1 MDFPFPLMISSQKQ
15 NKQLP
20 IIPILQSM
28 KRIFTTI
35 QKEAGRLMLLSILA
49 CAITSC
55 DSILDFDDG
64 DCTIEYRVKFK
75 YDYNMKYA
83 DAFKNEVN
91 TVTLYAFDDDGNFI
105 YQHTEEGNKL
115 KADDY
120 SMKIDIEPGNY
131 HLVAWAGVNDKS
143 FAIPLMEIGESTL
156 NDLTVKTNRETAT
169 RGSDD
174 TYIVSGDNHKLSPLW
189 HAESRKVVLT
199 RSAREQVITLSLTK
213 NTNNIRIILQQTG
226 SKTIN
231 VEDFDFSITDD
242 NGWMDCHNN
251 LLKDDMLKYLPFYRT
266 SGTVDEET
274 TRTEGEEEDP
284 VMSVAVAQIT
294 TARLMADKKAILRI
308 TNKKNG
314 KTVLAIPLIEY
325 LLLTKSQEHVI
336 DNQEYLDRQDEY
348 SMTFFLDENQTWLKT
363 TIIIN
368 GWTIRLNEIED
379 L

>member
-1 MDFPFPLMISSQKQ
+1 
-15 NKQLP
+15 
-20 IIPILQSM
+20 M

-174 TYIVSGDNHKLSPLW
+174 TLSGICGWQPT
-189 HAESRKVVLT
+189 AE
-199 RSAREQVITLSLTK
+199 
-213 NTNNIRIILQQTG
+213 
-226 SKTIN
+226 
-231 VEDFDFSITDD
+231 
-242 NGWMDCHNN
+242 C
-251 LLKDDMLKYLPFYRT
+251 LPTMKSSF
-266 SGTVDEET
+266 
-274 TRTEGEEEDP
+274 P
-284 VMSVAVAQIT
+284 VMKISVT
-294 TARLMADKKAILRI
+294 T
-308 TNKKNG
+308 
-314 KTVLAIPLIEY
+314 IP
-325 LLLTKSQEHVI
+325 TKS
-336 DNQEYLDRQDEY
+336 
-348 SMTFFLDENQTWLKT
+348 
-363 TIIIN
+363 
-368 GWTIRLNEIED
+368 
-379 L
+379 